1 MHKFLPLLI
10 LPLAACNTM
19 DAAEPPPTT
28 TVASANLV
36 RADGSPAGTATISRR
51 DGGLWMSLSADAPAA
66 GTYGMHLHMVG
77 KCEGPKFTSAGAHWN
92 PAMKMHGTE
101 NPMGPHAGDL
111 PNVIAGADRKIS
123 FEQMLG
129 DIQLTGAG
137 GLLDTDG
144 ATVMIHAMP
153 DDYRTDPSGNSG
165 DRIICGVL
173 LSINTMSQ

>member
-1 MHKFLPLLI
+1 MRNILPFLI
-10 LPLAACNTM
+10 LPLAACSTM
-19 DAAEPPPTT
+19 DTAESVAASEI
-28 TVASANLV
+28 ASANLV
-36 RADGSPAGTATISRR
+36 RADGSSAGVATISRR

-101 NPMGPHAGDL
+101 NSMGPHAGDL
-111 PNVIAGADRKIS
+111 PNVTAGVDRKIS
-123 FEQMLG
+123 FEQQLG
-129 DIQLTGAG
+129 DIQLIGAG
-137 GLLDTDG
+137 GLLDADG
-144 ATVMIHAMP
+144 ATVMVHAKP

-173 LSINTMSQ
+173 RAG